1 MFIPR
6 PGAHK
11 MGVCLY
17 GLGGKRNLAGKG
29 RVARR
34 ILGGAPSATPI
45 SSTGPSVR
53 V

>member
-11 MGVCLY
+11 IGVCLY

-34 ILGGAPSATPI
+34 ILGGAFSAATT
-45 SSTGPSVR
+45 SLKGPSVR